1 MTRRWKSVVGGI
13 LIAAAVGGASAQTL
27 VSSGPIGGPFLFS
40 FFNFSSV
47 LDNFPQT
54 SPS

>member
-1 MTRRWKSVVGGI
+1 MPRHWKSVVGGI
-13 LIAAAVGGASAQTL
+13 LIAAVVGGASAQTL

-47 LDNFPQT
+47 LDNFQQI
-54 SPS
+54 SPN